1 MKQINIDKIAGMTGD
16 ILGTKVIRSKTL
28 LGESAKQTFYLYKS
42 DGYEATLVIHKLVL
56 SDDEDMWKDFEPLK
70 TFKGKTLF
78 FQHYSIRLSTLSQ
91 VIDWMN
97 IILNP
102 IPSKILSEPEF
113 LYHYWLENDYSQS
126 IMKDEHGVS
135 HLSEADVLNIM
146 KEYAEQFRPIKVTD
160 KDIEKMGDDY
170 FTKVGS
176 VDNRK
181 DIRFDYIQGLKDM
194 KELLNNHKSN
204 EFIPLNQSITIED
217 PKGLLKVASMEPYT
231 PSGEK
236 VTVTEDSINYGYD
249 SDKEKANKLL
259 KVGGI
264 YTIDYTEVGG
274 WHTDVYLKEF
284 PGVYFNSV
292 HFINVKD

>member
-1 MKQINIDKIAGMTGD
+1 MKQINIDKIDKMTGA
-16 ILGTKVIRSKTL
+16 ILGKKIIKSKTI
-28 LGESAKQTFYLYKS
+28 LGESAKQSFYLYKC

-56 SDDEDMWKDFEPLK
+56 SDDEDMWKDFESLK

-78 FQHYSIRLSTLSQ
+78 FQHYSIKMSTLSQ
-91 VIDWMN
+91 VIYWMN
-97 IILNP
+97 SIAN
-102 IPSKILSEPEF
+102 PSKVLNEVEF
-113 LYHYWLENDYSQS
+113 LYSWIDNDYSQS
-126 IMKDEHGVS
+126 IMEDENGLK
-135 HLSEADVLNIM
+135 HLSEADILNIM
-146 KEYAEQFRPIKVTD
+146 QEFAHQLPGMKQITD
-160 KDIEKMGDDY
+160 DQIEKMGDDY
-170 FTKVGS
+170 LTKVGS

-194 KELLNNHKSN
+194 KELLENHKSN
-204 EFIPLNQSITIED
+204 DLKPLDKITIED
-217 PKGLLKVASMEPYT
+217 PKGLLKVMSMEPYT

-236 VTVTEDSINYGYD
+236 VAVTEDSINYGYD
-249 SDKEKANKLL
+249 SDKEKANKLH